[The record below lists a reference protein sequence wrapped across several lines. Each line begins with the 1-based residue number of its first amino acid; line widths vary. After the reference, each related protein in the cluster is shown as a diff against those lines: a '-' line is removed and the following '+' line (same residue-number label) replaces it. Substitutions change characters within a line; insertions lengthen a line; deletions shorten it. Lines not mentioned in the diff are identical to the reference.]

1 MKRIVVGVLAAA
13 GLLAGCGPIES
24 VAVIDDAQV
33 ALTGAKAANGDRYAP
48 YEYTSAELYLDKA
61 REERGHAEYQQAIGY
76 ARQAREM
83 AREAE
88 SKSMKAT
95 QQRGT
100 TPPTAPWCPTRGAT
114 PPRLRLRRPRRRRAR
129 TANPRPRQ
137 SRSWPPRPDAQEPR
151 KPMAT
156 ARSLALTAL
165 AGVFLFAGC
174 VTGGQLRATAGVV
187 QENLKLARKQGAMK
201 CAPRQL
207 ARGEAHLTFALGELD
222 QGDWQRAQQ
231 ELDLAQ
237 TSTRKAVRLSR
248 GCIKQVLIKKPKP
261 PPVIVRSRRR
271 TPTATGSPTTRTSA
285 PSSPA
290 PVEPGLPG
298 GQAQGH
304 RRRRAHR

>member
-95 QQRGT
+95 QQQGDDASQGDLAPYQGSDAPASASAAPT
-100 TPPTAPWCPTRGAT
+100 TLSPDSESQTAPVKIVAPTPSRRGASQAHGHRPFPRSHLLAACSSSPAVSPAASSA
-114 PPRLRLRRPRRRRAR
+114 PPPGWSRRPQAR
-129 TANPRPRQ
+129 P
-137 SRSWPPRPDAQEPR
+137 E
-151 KPMAT
+151 
-156 ARSLALTAL
+156 
-165 AGVFLFAGC
+165 
-174 VTGGQLRATAGVV
+174 
-187 QENLKLARKQGAMK
+187 EGAMK
-201 CAPRQL
+201 CAPGSSPG
-207 ARGEAHLTFALGELD
+207 ARRTSPSPSAS
-222 QGDWQRAQQ
+222 
-231 ELDLAQ
+231 
-237 TSTRKAVRLSR
+237 STRALAAGPAGARPRPDLQCKAVLLSW

-261 PPVIVRSRRR
+261 PPVIV
-271 TPTATGSPTTRTSA
+271 
-285 PSSPA
+285 
-290 PVEPGLPG
+290 
-298 GQAQGH
+298 
-304 RRRRAHR
+304 